1 MQMTLG
7 FLGCGQMGGA
17 LLEGWLGQGL
27 VTADAV
33 RIADPATG
41 PAWSARLGVASVGTQ
56 AMLDDADV
64 VLLAVKPQVL
74 AEVVA
79 PLRFRPDQL
88 VVSVVAGLSLS
99 RVQGLCSPA
108 RVVRVMPNVACQV
121 RAGATLLLTAGAA
134 AEDVRQV
141 AALFEAVGHVERL
154 ADERLFHA
162 GTSVSGSGPAWIFM
176 AMEALADG
184 AVAAGLPRAAAL
196 RLAAHTVAGAGALA
210 VAERA
215 HPGELKDRVTSPG
228 GTTIQGLRA
237 LEAGGYR
244 AALIEAVLAATE
256 RSMALEAL

>member
-1 MQMTLG
+1 MVALDPEERVGVKIVGDLG
-7 FLGCGQMGGA
+7 PAVIVDQRVPVLMEA
-17 LLEGWLGQGL
+17 LTRILML
-27 VTADAV
+27 VERRPVIAADAV

-196 RLAAHTVAGAGALA
+196 RMKSRYASGERPVAAAKL
-210 VAERA
+210 RMKW
-215 HPGELKDRVTSPG
+215 PGPL
-228 GTTIQGLRA
+228 
-237 LEAGGYR
+237 
-244 AALIEAVLAATE
+244 
-256 RSMALEAL
+256 